1 MTDEKQAQ
9 SIIDLARESTLPH
22 QVSPGQIYLVQT
34 ANGMQ
39 QVDLTGEQYRSRPKR
54 KKGTVTVDDVASFAQ
69 YYAKHADD
77 EDAGYGAEVFAD
89 TDRAVITAVLN
100 AHGAAEPHWQDHRLV
115 LRMRQTDQWKA
126 WADPARDRK
135 LMSQQAFAEFIEDH
149 AADIAPDGPVSAADL
164 LEIAQ
169 SFHAHTKVTFASGK
183 RLASGETEFAYVE
196 ETTANAGKKGTIA
209 IPGEFELAL
218 KPFEDCAGYR
228 VRARFR
234 YRLNDGVLAL
244 GYHLDDPAATFRAA
258 VGEVIEQ
265 AEQECSVKIMR
276 GQPS

>member
-1 MTDEKQAQ
+1 MTTEAQ
-9 SIIDLARESTLPH
+9 SIIEAGRLSTTPH
-22 QVSPGQIYLVQT
+22 KVEPGCLYVVQGASGYQT
-34 ANGMQ
+34 I
-39 QVDLTGEQYRSRPKR
+39 DLTGDKYRPLPKR
-54 KKGTVTVDDVASFAQ
+54 KTGNVTVDDVASFAQ
-69 YYAKHADD
+69 YYLKHCDD
-77 EDAGYGAEVFAD
+77 VNSASEVFAD
-89 TDRAVITAVLN
+89 TERATVTAVLN
-100 AHGAAEPHWQDHRLV
+100 AHGSEEADWQDHRVV
-115 LRMRQTDQWKA
+115 LKMRQTDQWKA
-126 WADPARDRK
+126 WTERDRK
-135 LMSQQAFAEFIEDH
+135 LMTQQQFAEFVEDH
-149 AADIAPDGPVSAADL
+149 AADIAPGAKVTAADL

-196 ETTANAGKKGTIA
+196 ETTANAGRKGAIA

-258 VGEVIEQ
+258 VGEVIE
-265 AEQECSVKIMR
+265 ATEEACTIKIMR